1 MAQKQQQ
8 GIGVYVNIF
17 IFVRAGRNGSLSFVQ
32 TPLQIMLFQSGMYIR
47 LDMSAQG
54 EGRYRKRGVTPSEA
68 RSRIKS
74 AMNEVEREEP
84 PNPTEPYRDESC
96 WCQPLDSAGTEHTPS
111 RSSVSETHAEALR
124 AARNSVSSRFPSK
137 NADKNTSSAHLQERR
152 MRDRCAHSR
161 FFPDVVRNYLLR

>member
-8 GIGVYVNIF
+8 GIGGYVNTF

-32 TPLQIMLFQSGMYIR
+32 TFNRECTSR

-54 EGRYRKRGVTPSEA
+54 EGRYRKRGVTSSEA

-96 WCQPLDSAGTEHTPS
+96 WYQPPDSAGTKHTPP

-124 AARNSVSSRFPSK
+124 TGRNSVSSRFPSK